1 MKYISGYPINN
12 SNRISN
18 PLITNAAFLSSFFS
32 VIFKLFLLRLGKM
45 FQGKTITKII
55 LSETEVRV
63 NFWLVSFECSHC
75 VRNGR
80 QGKEVSYGL
89 S

>member
-1 MKYISGYPINN
+1 
-12 SNRISN
+12 
-18 PLITNAAFLSSFFS
+18 
-32 VIFKLFLLRLGKM
+32 M

-80 QGKEVSYGL
+80 QGKEVSYEL
-89 S
+89 SWFLWYPYSILVDVSKNDGK